1 MHQDIVFR
9 SYVLD
14 LIFFAMFDDQYNQVT
29 IKSLFNL
36 LNFVVSEKFDILRPN
51 VGMDVKLGDLV
62 FLDELLFADW
72 RFRFFKV
79 K

>member
-14 LIFFAMFDDQYNQVT
+14 LIFLAMFDDQYNQVT

-36 LNFVVSEKFDILRPN
+36 LNFVVSEKFDILGPN
-51 VGMDVKLGDLV
+51 VGMDVKLSDLV
-62 FLDELLFADW
+62 FLNELLFADW

-79 K
+79 E